1 MSAGG
6 FARKGTEVVHEGF
19 LVQLIKATV
28 TVPDGSTV
36 TREIVCHP
44 GAVGV
49 VAVDGAGD
57 VVMERQYRAALDAE
71 LLEIPAGKRDVPGEA
86 PLVTAQ
92 RELVEEVGLKAG
104 NWTELASFHNSP
116 GFTDEHTTLFLATDL
131 VDVPANVQ
139 GPEEEAMEIV
149 KVPLASVWDLVA
161 SGDLVDA
168 KSILG
173 LVLGLHRLEG

>member
-1 MSAGG
+1 MSTNG
-6 FARKGTEVVHEGF
+6 FVRRGIEVLHQGF
-19 LVQLIKATV
+19 LVELVEATID
-28 TVPDGSTV
+28 VPDGTTV
-36 TREIVCHP
+36 TREIVRHP

-49 VAVDGAGD
+49 VAVNADGD

-71 LLEIPAGKRDVPGEA
+71 LLEIPAGKRDVPGEP

-92 RELVEEVGLKAG
+92 RELVEEVGIQART
-104 NWTELASFHNSP
+104 WSELASFHNSP
-116 GFTDEHTTLFLATDL
+116 GFTDEHSTLFLATDL
-131 VDVPANVQ
+131 VEVPSNVQ
-139 GPEEEAMEIV
+139 GPEEEAMVIV

-173 LVLGLHRLEG
+173 LVLALHHLEG